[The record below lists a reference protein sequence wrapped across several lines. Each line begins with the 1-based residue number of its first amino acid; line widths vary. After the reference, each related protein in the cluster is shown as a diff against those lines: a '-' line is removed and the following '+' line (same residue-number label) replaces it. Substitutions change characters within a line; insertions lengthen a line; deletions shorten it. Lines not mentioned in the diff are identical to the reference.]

1 MIDFGSILKRFR
13 EANSLSQNE
22 FVDLVT
28 NNDNKLVGLDVVTVS
43 RWENGV
49 VVPAHKKQIEVFK
62 AASQP
67 YFDFIV
73 QNNDLATEP
82 FVSKVIDKSYIWE
95 THEDID
101 FDRVKCQ
108 TINSTDEF
116 GHEMC
121 CLLYSDENGIPVA
134 QLTYK
139 YLPKEEFWKV
149 LNHSAD
155 AGHPP
160 DDLHLESDGEMCL
173 QLCSMFCLSN
183 KVLPYMLG
191 VIIHKLLT
199 NKVSVIGFTS
209 NSKKSNLK
217 RFLRLIGFTVHKEEG
232 NNTSLILT
240 YYDALYNKELFYCSI
255 LVGVKGDSDA
265 SKV

>member
-1 MIDFGSILKRFR
+1 MSEMIDFGNTLKRFR
-13 EANSLSQNE
+13 ETNSLSQNE

-49 VVPAHKKQIEVFK
+49 VVPAHKKQVEVFK
-62 AASQP
+62 AASLP

-73 QNNDLATEP
+73 QNEDLITEP
-82 FVSKVIDKSYIWE
+82 FVSKVIEKSYIWE

-101 FDRVKCQ
+101 LDKIQCQ
-108 TINSTDEF
+108 TINSTDEH
-116 GHEMC
+116 GHQMR
-121 CLLYSDENGIPVA
+121 CLLYSNENGIPVA

-139 YLPKEEFWKV
+139 YLPKEAFWKV
-149 LNHSAD
+149 LNHSS
-155 AGHPP
+155 
-160 DDLHLESDGEMCL
+160 ESDETIPESGDELCL
-173 QLCSMFCLSN
+173 QICSMFCLSD

-191 VIIHKLLT
+191 IVVHKLLT
-199 NKVSVIGFTS
+199 NKVSIVGFSS

-232 NNTSLILT
+232 NNSSLILT
-240 YYDALYNKELFYCSI
+240 YYDALYNKELFYCSV
-255 LVGVKGDSDA
+255 LVGVKGDE
-265 SKV
+265 